1 VSANRDPE
9 LDELFGE
16 DPELGAFA
24 RKVHAVPHPSARVEP
39 SAHFRIALRRQLMD
53 EAYRLAA
60 EPPAPWYRRL
70 LAPQPMAWAGAGVGA
85 LLITFVAF
93 TLATSPTKV
102 NAVQVTS
109 PEQNAQELALVKPIE
124 LDFTQPMDH
133 SSVESALSIK
143 PVMKLQY
150 QWQGDTSVKITPV
163 YGDLAPNT
171 QYVVTV
177 TTAAKTRSG
186 QTLPQTTTVPFTTG
200 APTPAPT
207 PAPSA
212 QPTTTPALSDKHQVA
227 PVGTPPA
234 RWDPTGSALYI
245 VGPSGQL
252 SIWQLTGGPGRPL
265 ATDGVGLVAV
275 GPDGYAYVRGGQ
287 IVYSTVTVPGVQP
300 IAVGFRPSGLVFA
313 TTSDVESA
321 TATRLFPL
329 AETAQAADFS
339 PVADHLVYRGA
350 SGLHMMDLTT
360 GKDTVVGP
368 ATALGD
374 WSPDGHRYAYANSDG
389 VYTTDST
396 GAAPKLLAQT
406 AGVTSVAWS
415 PRNQLLLGS
424 LSSLSQVNSDGT
436 GLKKLEDGA
445 FTQLQWSPSG
455 NAVFTFRRNDTVW
468 TAKDVSAT
476 QGGSGQTSSAGN
488 QDDLINSFIE
498 ARKAQ
503 KTDVLSTLLDQVG
516 LAALGRLTLISSDI
530 PSQARSSVLLDEP
543 GRAVIRIVTTKAGAG
558 QTAVDDTLVIQRDAS
573 GKPLIHG
580 LTETVR
586 PSFGSGPEVRQ
597 ITVSGGQVQVFFDS
611 DLDSSTVP
619 AGVTIKGVQMQ
630 TAYDQ
635 KQRMVTL
642 TAPGGLNP
650 GTTYDIEVSSALQDV
665 SSRPAVPYEL
675 PFIGS
680 SS

>member
-1 VSANRDPE
+1 VSANHDPDLE
-9 LDELFGE
+9 RVFGE
-16 DPELGAFA
+16 DADLRAFA
-24 RKVHAVPHPSARVEP
+24 QRLHAVPHPSARVEP

-53 EAYRLAA
+53 EAHRLAA

-93 TLATSPTKV
+93 TLATSPAKV

-109 PEQNAQELALVKPIE
+109 PEQNAQELALIKPIE

-133 SSVESALSIK
+133 SSVEKALSIQ
-143 PVMKLQY
+143 PATKLQY
-150 QWQGDTSVKITPV
+150 VWQGDTAVKLLPV
-163 YGDLAPNT
+163 NDLVPNT

-177 TTAAKTRSG
+177 TTVAKTKSG
-186 QTLPQTTTVPFTTG
+186 QTLPQTTTVPFTTA

-207 PAPSA
+207 PTPSTP
-212 QPTTTPALSDKHQVA
+212 PTTTPGLSDKHQVA
-227 PVGTPPA
+227 PAGTPAA
-234 RWDPTGSALYI
+234 RWSADGSALYI
-245 VGPSGQL
+245 VSPTGQL
-252 SIWQLTGGPGRPL
+252 SIWQLTGGPGRGL
-265 ATDGVGLVAV
+265 APDGVGLVAV

-287 IVYSTVTVPGVQP
+287 IVYNTVTVPGVQP
-300 IAVGFRPSGLVFA
+300 VAVGFRPSGLVFA

-321 TATRLFPL
+321 TGARLFPL
-329 AETAQAADFS
+329 VEPALVADFS
-339 PVADHLVYRGA
+339 PAADHLVYRGA
-350 SGLHMMDLTT
+350 SGLHMLDLTT

-374 WSPDGHRYAYANSDG
+374 WSPDGHRYAYASTDG
-389 VYTTDST
+389 VYTTDSA

-406 AGVTSVAWS
+406 TGVTSVAWS

-424 LSSLSQVNSDGT
+424 SSSLSQVNSDGT
-436 GLKKLEDGA
+436 GLKKLDDGA
-445 FTQLQWSPSG
+445 FTQLQWSPTG
-455 NAVFTFRRNDTVW
+455 NGVFTFRRSDTVW

-476 QGGSGQTSSAGN
+476 QGSSGQTSGAGN
-488 QDDLINSFIE
+488 QDDLINSFID

-503 KTDVLSTLLDQVG
+503 KTDVLSSLLDQVG
-516 LAALGRLTLISSDI
+516 LAALGRVSLIYPDV
-530 PSQARSSVLLDEP
+530 PAQARSSVLLQEP
-543 GRAVIRIVTTKAGAG
+543 GRAVIRIVTTKNGA

-586 PSFGSGPEVRQ
+586 TPFGAGPEVRQ
-597 ITVSGGQVQVFFDS
+597 VTVSGGQVQVFFDS

-619 AGVTIKGVQMQ
+619 ASVTIKGVQTQ
-630 TAYDQ
+630 AAYDQ

-650 GTTYDIEVSSALQDV
+650 GTAYDIEVASALQDV
-665 SSRPAVPYEL
+665 SSRAAVPYEL